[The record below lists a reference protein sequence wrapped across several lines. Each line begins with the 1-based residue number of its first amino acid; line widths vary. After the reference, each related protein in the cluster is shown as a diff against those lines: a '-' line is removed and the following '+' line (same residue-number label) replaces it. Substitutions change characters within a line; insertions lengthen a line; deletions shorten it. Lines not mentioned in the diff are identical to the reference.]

1 MLFFFLNASGSVI
14 ETKSLED
21 IAKVNQ
27 DLKTA
32 VKSLIETIP
41 GCVDCQIF

>member
-14 ETKSLED
+14 ETKTLAD
-21 IAKVNQ
+21 ITKVNI

-32 VKSLIETIP
+32 VQSLISTIP